1 MTADTADKGNNFPH
15 HYNQEPRRK
24 AEYLRPPNT
33 LKAKV
38 GSGGISDAILDKA
51 QALLENNVVDFQPL
65 AEIYLQSL
73 MKAIETAQKNHDKQ
87 DHETL
92 IAAMIYPA
100 IQLKANGGMFH
111 YPLIT
116 TMADR
121 LIQYLEVI
129 VEPDL
134 DAVEIVLAFHTTL
147 RAVIMGRVVGNGGR
161 HGQEL
166 LAALNDACMRYFE
179 RYPYNH
185 SSYKLDYTEEF

>member
-1 MTADTADKGNNFPH
+1 MSAEEQVYPQHF
-15 HYNQEPRRK
+15 NQSPRRR
-24 AEYLRPPNT
+24 AEFMRPPNT

-51 QALLENNVVDFQPL
+51 QALLENNVVDFMPL
-65 AEIYLQSL
+65 AEMYLQTLS
-73 MKAIETAQKNHDKQ
+73 KAI
-87 DHETL
+87 
-92 IAAMIYPA
+92 IAAQHQSDKHNGETMIMGMIYPA

-111 YPLIT
+111 YPLVTI
-116 TMADR
+116 MADR
-121 LIQYLEVI
+121 LIQFLEVI

-134 DAVEIVLAFHTTL
+134 DALEIVLAFHTTL
-147 RAVIMGRVVGNGGR
+147 RAVIMGRITGTGGR

-166 LAALNDACMRYFE
+166 LGALNDACMRYFE

>member
-1 MTADTADKGNNFPH
+1 MEAEKDNFPPH
-15 HYNQEPRRK
+15 FNQAPRRK
-24 AEYLRPPNT
+24 ADIVRPPNT

-51 QALLENNVVDFQPL
+51 QALLENNIVDFLPL
-65 AEIYLQSL
+65 GEMYLQAL
-73 MKAIETAQKNHDKQ
+73 MKAIETAQVNHDKQ
-87 DHETL
+87 DTETL

-100 IQLKANGGMFH
+100 VQLKANGGMFH

-116 TMADR
+116 IMADR

-134 DAVEIVLAFHTTL
+134 DALEIVLAFHTTI
-147 RAVIMGRVVGNGGR
+147 RAVVMGKITGTGGR

-166 LAALNDACMRYFE
+166 LGALNDACMRYFE

>member
-1 MTADTADKGNNFPH
+1 MAVEETNLYPLHF
-15 HYNQEPRRK
+15 NQAPRRK
-24 AEYLRPPNT
+24 AEFLRPPNT

-38 GSGGISDAILDKA
+38 GAGGISDAILDKA

-65 AEIYLQSL
+65 AEMYLQSL
-73 MKAIETAQKNHDKQ
+73 MKAIENAQHPSDKS
-87 DHETL
+87 HGETL
-92 IAAMIYPA
+92 IMAMVYPA

-111 YPLIT
+111 YPLVTI
-116 TMADR
+116 MADR
-121 LIQYLEVI
+121 LIQFLEVI

-147 RAVIMGRVVGNGGR
+147 RAVVMGRITGTGGR

-166 LAALNDACMRYFE
+166 LNALNDACMRYFE

-185 SSYKLDYTEEF
+185 NSYKLDYTEEF

>member
-1 MTADTADKGNNFPH
+1 MEAEKDKNFPTH
-15 HYNQEPRRK
+15 FNQTPRRK
-24 AEYLRPPNT
+24 AEVLRPPNT

-65 AEIYLQSL
+65 AEMYLQTL
-73 MKAIETAQKNHDKQ
+73 MKSIETAQVNHDKQ
-87 DHETL
+87 DTETL
-92 IAAMIYPA
+92 IAGMIYPA

-111 YPLIT
+111 FPLIT
-116 TMADR
+116 IMADR

-134 DAVEIVLAFHTTL
+134 DALEIVLAFHTTI
-147 RAVIMGRVVGNGGR
+147 RAVVMGRITGTGGR

-166 LAALNDACMRYFE
+166 LAALNEACMRYFE

>member
-1 MTADTADKGNNFPH
+1 MTAEEQRQYPQHF
-15 HYNQEPRRK
+15 NQAPRRH
-24 AEYLRPPNT
+24 AEIIRPPNT

-65 AEIYLQSL
+65 AEMYLQTL
-73 MKAIETAQKNHDKQ
+73 MKAIETAQNQAGHIDG
-87 DHETL
+87 ETL
-92 IAAMIYPA
+92 ITGMIYPA

-116 TMADR
+116 IMADR
-121 LIQYLEVI
+121 LIQFLEVI

-134 DAVEIVLAFHTTL
+134 DALEIVLAFHTTL
-147 RAVIMGRVVGNGGR
+147 RAVVMGRITGTGGR

-166 LAALNDACMRYFE
+166 LSALNDACMRYFE

>member
-1 MTADTADKGNNFPH
+1 MEAEDRNPFPQH
-15 HYNQEPRRK
+15 FNQAPRRK
-24 AEYLRPPNT
+24 AEIVRPPNM

-38 GSGGISDAILDKA
+38 GSGGISEAILDKA
-51 QALLENNVVDFQPL
+51 QAFLENNVVDFHPL
-65 AEIYLQSL
+65 AEMYLQTL
-73 MKAIETAQKNHDKQ
+73 MKAIEAAQSPSDKLENEAQITAM
-87 DHETL
+87 L
-92 IAAMIYPA
+92 YPA
-100 IQLKANGGMFH
+100 VQLKANGGMFH
-111 YPLIT
+111 YQLVT

-134 DAVEIVLAFHTTL
+134 DALEIVLAFHTTM
-147 RAVIMGRVVGNGGR
+147 RAVVMGRVTGDGGR

-166 LAALNDACMRYFE
+166 LDALNDACMRYFE

>member
-1 MTADTADKGNNFPH
+1 MEAEKDNGPQHF
-15 HYNQEPRRK
+15 NQTPRRK
-24 AEYLRPPNT
+24 AEVLRPPNT

-51 QALLENNVVDFQPL
+51 QALLENNIVDFQPL
-65 AEIYLQSL
+65 ADMYLQSL
-73 MKAIETAQKNHDKQ
+73 MKAIEMAQINHDKQ
-87 DHETL
+87 DTETL
-92 IAAMIYPA
+92 IVGMIYPA
-100 IQLKANGGMFH
+100 VQLKANGGMFH

-116 TMADR
+116 IMADR

-134 DAVEIVLAFHTTL
+134 DALEIVLAFHTTI
-147 RAVIMGRVVGNGGR
+147 RAVMMGRITGTGGR

>member
-1 MTADTADKGNNFPH
+1 MEAENKNPFPQH
-15 HYNQEPRRK
+15 FNQAPRRK
-24 AEYLRPPNT
+24 AEIVRPPNT

-65 AEIYLQSL
+65 AEMYLQTL
-73 MKAIETAQKNHDKQ
+73 MKAIESAQAQSDKEQ
-87 DHETL
+87 GEEQ
-92 IAAMIYPA
+92 IASMLYPA
-100 IQLKANGGMFH
+100 VQLKANGGMFH

-116 TMADR
+116 VMADR

-134 DAVEIVLAFHTTL
+134 DALEIVLAFHTTI
-147 RAVIMGRVVGNGGR
+147 RAVVMGRVTGNGGR

-166 LAALNDACMRYFE
+166 LNALNDACMRYFE